1 MEAIDLLTLI
11 NGGETSRVQFKED
24 VTNGVSIAQEMV
36 AFANAMGGT
45 IIVGVKDKTGEIA
58 GLNYAALQR
67 INNLLSTSAN
77 DLVKPSLQL
86 YTESVQIDNKYV
98 LIVTI
103 PEGIYKPYRDKDGS
117 VWIKKGSDKRKVTSN
132 EEEARL
138 LQSGSLLYAD
148 EMGVRNSS
156 LNDLNS
162 DVLSEYF
169 LKQFGKSAAEFGI
182 DVVQLYRNMHLLSDD
197 NLTLAGVLLFG
208 KNPQM
213 FRPVFVIKAVYF
225 VGNAISGTEYRD
237 SQDISGTIGE
247 MFAQSLS
254 FVTRNIK
261 YTQQGRGFNSVGMP
275 EIPLIVF
282 EELIQNALIHR
293 DYLKSSP
300 IRLLIFDNRIEIIS
314 PGKLPNSLSVESIKL
329 GNAVSRNPL
338 LASFAS
344 RMLPYRGL
352 GSGIIR
358 SMQAYPNIDF
368 FNDTEGEQFTVT
380 IKRPSE

>member
-58 GLNYAALQR
+58 GLNYEALQR